1 VRGARHAPADLWST
15 TVPLGTTVRLSRLFA
30 NPSGNLFGV
39 AIDHFVGY
47 GDAPGMGLHDLPSA
61 IARSMAGTPDTMTM
75 TAGTAKHCWAPYA
88 GKAALIVEAA
98 AFTPDDRV
106 AQLLSTP
113 ADAIRLGADAIA
125 VAIPVRGA
133 TEGRYLQWL
142 SDSVRDAAP
151 YGLPVVAHI
160 YPRDYSDG
168 GKIVFTPEQI
178 AWAVRCGIETGVD
191 VIKVGYPGDPASLA
205 DIIASC
211 PTPIVIAGGPKTP
224 TLRDALALTHDA
236 IGAGAKGA
244 VVGRNIWGS
253 TELEFAARAYRA
265 VIHQNATADEAL
277 VLAAEPATA

>member
-1 VRGARHAPADLWST
+1 VG
-15 TVPLGTTVRLSRLFA
+15 LGTTIRLSRLFA

-39 AIDHFVGY
+39 AVDHFVGY
-47 GDAPGMGLHDLPSA
+47 GDAPAMGLHDLPTA
-61 IARSMAGTPDTMTM
+61 IARSMVGTPDTMTM

-113 ADAIRLGADAIA
+113 ADAVRLGADAIA

-142 SDSVRDAAP
+142 ADSVRDAAP
-151 YGLPVVAHI
+151 YDLPVVAHI
-160 YPRDYSDG
+160 YPRDYANG
-168 GKIVFTPEQI
+168 GQIVFTPEQI

-191 VIKVGYPGDPASLA
+191 VIKVGYPGDPQSMK

-211 PTPIVIAGGPKTP
+211 PTPIVIAGGPKAE
-224 TLRDALALTHDA
+224 TLRDALAMTYEA
-236 IGAGAKGA
+236 ISAGARGA

-253 TELEFAARAYRA
+253 PDLELAARAYRA
-265 VIHQNATADEAL
+265 VIHQNMTADEAL
-277 VLAAEPATA
+277 AAATQLA

>member
-1 VRGARHAPADLWST
+1 MG
-15 TVPLGTTVRLSRLFA
+15 LGTAVRLSRLFA

-39 AIDHFVGY
+39 AVDHFVGY
-47 GDAPGMGLHDLPSA
+47 GDAPSMGLNDLPSA

-75 TAGTAKHCWAPYA
+75 TAGTAKHCWGPYV

-125 VAIPVRGA
+125 VAIPVRGQ
-133 TEGRYLQWL
+133 TEGKYLQWL

-151 YGLPVVAHI
+151 YELPVVAHI

-191 VIKVGYPGDPASLA
+191 VIKVGYPGDAKA
-205 DIIASC
+205 FAEIVASC
-211 PTPIVIAGGPKTP
+211 PTPIVIAGGPKAD
-224 TLRDALALTHDA
+224 TLRDALAMTREAVD
-236 IGAGAKGA
+236 AGALGA
-244 VVGRNIWGS
+244 VVGRNIWG
-253 TELEFAARAYRA
+253 TAALEFNARAYRA
-265 VIHQNATADEAL
+265 VIHGGATADEAL
-277 VLAAEPATA
+277 ALAEAQA